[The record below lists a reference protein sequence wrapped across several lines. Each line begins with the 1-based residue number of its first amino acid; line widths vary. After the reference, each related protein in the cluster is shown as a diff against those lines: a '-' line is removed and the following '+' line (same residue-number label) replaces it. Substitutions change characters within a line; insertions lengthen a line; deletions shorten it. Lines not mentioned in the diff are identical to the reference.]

1 MSVPPNR
8 PLRYI
13 DAGVDIDAAEA
24 TVSRY
29 REIAR
34 RATRPEVMGG
44 VGPFAGLFK
53 LGSYRDPV
61 IVSSAD
67 GVGTKLRIAIAAGR
81 YGTVG
86 QDLVNHCVNDILTT
100 GAEPLF
106 FLDYLATAD
115 LGQERRVEVVA
126 GMGKACEENNVAL
139 IGGETADMPDMYQPD
154 DFDVAGFIVGV
165 VERDAVI
172 DGSRIEV
179 GDVLIALPSS
189 GLHTNG
195 YSLVREAFGIGKG
208 MGADHDRNV
217 LETPHEELGGTLGDA
232 LLAVHRSYLDVLR
245 PVLPRLHGIAH
256 ITGGGIPGN
265 LPRIFPDGSRRASMA
280 LSWQV
285 PPLFELIQRTG
296 NVDAAEMFRTFNM
309 GVGIIVAVAPDEADG
324 VLAQLAGGWRIG
336 EVIAH
341 EASRAPRRGVA
352 AVATDI
358 RRGAIKRASDPE
370 RLRQERH
377 RGLRARAA
385 CARLGAVLDGRH
397 ADGDL

>member
-1 MSVPPNR
+1 MSVPPDR
-8 PLRYI
+8 FLSYA
-13 DAGVDIDAAEA
+13 DAGVDIDAADA
-24 TVSRY
+24 TVLRY

-44 VGPFAGLFK
+44 VGPFAGLFR

-67 GVGTKLRIAIAAGR
+67 GVGTKLKIAVAAGR

-115 LGQERRVEVVA
+115 LAQERRVEVVA
-126 GMGKACEENNVAL
+126 GMGKACEENHVAL

-172 DGSRIEV
+172 DGSRIEA
-179 GDVLIALPSS
+179 GDALIALRST

-208 MGADHDRNV
+208 MSPERDREL
-217 LETPHEELGGTLGDA
+217 LETHHEELGATLGDA

-265 LPRIFPDGSRRASMA
+265 LPRILPDALGARVDAAS
-280 LSWQV
+280 WRV

-296 NVDAAEMFRTFNM
+296 NVAPAEMFRTFNM
-309 GVGIIVAVAPDEADG
+309 GVGIILAVSPTEADEVQAALEG
-324 VLAQLAGGWRIG
+324 AWRIG
-336 EVIAH
+336 EVIEQH
-341 EASRAPRRGVA
+341 PDAPRV
-352 AVATDI
+352 
-358 RRGAIKRASDPE
+358 
-370 RLRQERH
+370 L
-377 RGLRARAA
+377 GLPS
-385 CARLGAVLDGRH
+385 
-397 ADGDL
+397 

>member
-1 MSVPPNR
+1 MSVSPNR
-8 PLRYI
+8 PLRYA
-13 DAGVDIDAAEA
+13 DAGVDIDAAEV
-24 TVSRY
+24 TVARY

-61 IVSSAD
+61 LVSSAD

-81 YGTVG
+81 YDTVG

-115 LGQERRVEVVA
+115 LAQERRVEVVA
-126 GMGKACEENNVAL
+126 GMGQACEENNVAL

-154 DFDVAGFIVGV
+154 DFDIAGFIVGV
-165 VERDAVI
+165 VEREFVI
-172 DGSRIEV
+172 DGSRIEA
-179 GDVLIALPSS
+179 GDVLLALPST

-208 MGADHDRNV
+208 MGAAYDRAA
-217 LETPHEELGGTLGDA
+217 LETSYEELGRTLGEA
-232 LLAVHRSYLDVLR
+232 LLAVHRSYLDTLR
-245 PVLPRLHGIAH
+245 PVLPKLHGIAH

-265 LPRIFPDGSRRASMA
+265 LPRIFPEGLGAHLDAN
-280 LSWQV
+280 SWQV

-296 NVDAAEMFRTFNM
+296 NVENVEMFRTFNM
-309 GVGIIVAVAPDEADG
+309 GVGIILAVARDEAET
-324 VLAQLAGGWRIG
+324 VLSEISGGWRIG
-336 EVIAH
+336 DVIEGA
-341 EASRAPRRGVA
+341 GV
-352 AVATDI
+352 V
-358 RRGAIKRASDPE
+358 
-370 RLRQERH
+370 
-377 RGLRARAA
+377 GLP
-385 CARLGAVLDGRH
+385 
-397 ADGDL
+397 

>member
-1 MSVPPNR
+1 MSVSPDR
-8 PLRYI
+8 PLRYA
-13 DAGVDIDAAEA
+13 DAGVDIDAADA
-24 TVSRY
+24 TVARY
-29 REIAR
+29 RDIAR

-53 LGSYRDPV
+53 LGNYREPV

-81 YGTVG
+81 YDTVG

-115 LGQERRVEVVA
+115 LAQERRVEVVA
-126 GMGKACEENNVAL
+126 GMGRACEENNVAL
-139 IGGETADMPDMYQPD
+139 IGGETADMPDMYQPE
-154 DFDVAGFIVGV
+154 DFDIAGFIVGV

-172 DGSRIEV
+172 DGSRIEA
-179 GDVLIALPSS
+179 GDVLLALPSR

-208 MGADHDRNV
+208 MGAAHDRET
-217 LETPHEELGGTLGDA
+217 LETRYEELGGPSLGEA

-265 LPRIFPDGSRRASMA
+265 LPRIVPDGIAARLDRG
-280 LSWQV
+280 SWVV
-285 PPLFELIQRTG
+285 PPLFELIQRRG
-296 NVDAAEMFRTFNM
+296 NVGDAEMFRTFNM
-309 GVGIIVAVAPDEADG
+309 GVGIIVAVAPDDADE
-324 VLAQLAGGWRIG
+324 VLAALDGAWRIG
-336 EVIAH
+336 EVIKGT
-341 EASRAPRRGVA
+341 GV
-352 AVATDI
+352 
-358 RRGAIKRASDPE
+358 
-370 RLRQERH
+370 Q
-377 RGLRARAA
+377 GLP
-385 CARLGAVLDGRH
+385 
-397 ADGDL
+397 

>member
-1 MSVPPNR
+1 MSVPPDR
-8 PLRYI
+8 SLSY
-13 DAGVDIDAAEA
+13 AASGVDIDAAEA
-24 TVSRY
+24 TVLRY
-29 REIAR
+29 RDIAR

-53 LGSYRDPV
+53 LGAYRDPV

-115 LGQERRVEVVA
+115 LSQEQRVEVVA
-126 GMGKACEENNVAL
+126 GMGRACEQNNVAL
-139 IGGETADMPDMYQPD
+139 IGGETADMPDMYESG

-172 DGSRIEV
+172 DGSRIEA
-179 GDVLIALPSS
+179 GDVLLALPST

-208 MGADHDRNV
+208 LGPDHDRAL
-217 LETPHEELGGTLGDA
+217 LEQHYEELGDTLGDA
-232 LLAVHRSYLDVLR
+232 LLAVHRSYLDILR

-265 LPRIFPDGSRRASMA
+265 LPRIFPDRLGARVDAAS
-280 LSWQV
+280 WRV

-296 NVDAAEMFRTFNM
+296 NVAPAEMFRTFNM
-309 GVGIIVAVAPDEADG
+309 GVGIILAVSPADATEVESALEG
-324 VLAQLAGGWRIG
+324 AWRIG
-336 EVIAH
+336 EVI
-341 EASRAPRRGVA
+341 EQQPDAPRV
-352 AVATDI
+352 
-358 RRGAIKRASDPE
+358 
-370 RLRQERH
+370 L
-377 RGLRARAA
+377 GLPT
-385 CARLGAVLDGRH
+385 
-397 ADGDL
+397 

>member
-1 MSVPPNR
+1 MSVSPNR
-8 PLRYI
+8 PLRYA

-24 TVSRY
+24 TVARY
-29 REIAR
+29 RDIAR

-53 LGSYRDPV
+53 LGDYRDPV

-81 YGTVG
+81 YDTVG

-115 LGQERRVEVVA
+115 LTQERRVEVVA

-154 DFDVAGFIVGV
+154 DFDIAGFIVGV
-165 VERDAVI
+165 VERESVI
-172 DGSRIEV
+172 DGSRIEAA
-179 GDVLIALPSS
+179 DVLLALPST

-208 MGADHDRNV
+208 MGTDYDRRV
-217 LETPHEELGGTLGDA
+217 LETSYEELGGTLGDA
-232 LLAVHRSYLDVLR
+232 LLAVHQSYLDTLR

-265 LPRIFPDGSRRASMA
+265 LPRVFPDGLGAR
-280 LSWQV
+280 LDTGSWRV

-296 NVDAAEMFRTFNM
+296 NVEDGEMYRTFNM
-309 GVGIIVAVAPDEADG
+309 GAGIIVAVAPAEADA
-324 VLAQLAGGWRIG
+324 VLAEIEGGWRIG
-336 EVIAH
+336 EVVEGA
-341 EASRAPRRGVA
+341 GV
-352 AVATDI
+352 
-358 RRGAIKRASDPE
+358 
-370 RLRQERH
+370 Q
-377 RGLRARAA
+377 GLPA
-385 CARLGAVLDGRH
+385 
-397 ADGDL
+397 